1 MIVQDKMLIV
11 DSGKAKSI
19 GSYFASICLNENNI
33 YSEIE
38 YIRSQPTEACFLN
51 LFCCLLL

>member
-1 MIVQDKMLIV
+1 MIVKDKMLIV

-33 YSEIE
+33 YSGIE
-38 YIRSQPTEACFLN
+38 YIRGQFSKS
-51 LFCCLLL
+51 FCCLLL